1 MNTNFSGNEFTL
13 GILGGG
19 QLGRMLLQRTI
30 DLNITTAVMD
40 PDPSAPCR
48 NLCDR
53 FVNDQFNDFEAV
65 YSFGKSVNLL
75 TVEIEHVNTEAL
87 LRLEAEGLP
96 VYPQP
101 AILAMVQDK
110 GLQKEFY
117 QNHNIPTA
125 PFRLINEK
133 KELFNYVSE
142 FPLILKKRTG
152 GYDGKGVMKLNTKQ
166 DIDFA
171 FEGPYVLEDCIKFT
185 KEIAVIVS
193 RNNNGE
199 TSVFPACEM
208 VFNPEFNLVEFLFAP
223 AAITDYQL
231 QQAGKIALELIND
244 LGLTGILA
252 VEMFVTEQGEILVNE
267 IAPRPHN
274 SGHHTIEAN
283 QTSQYEQH
291 LRAIL
296 NLPPGD
302 TTTILPAAMINLLGE
317 KGHSGEAYYEGLE
330 TLMKEKGVHVHLYGK
345 KETRPF
351 RKMGHVTVTNPI
363 LEEAIRIADNV
374 SKLIKVKSRNYH

>member
-53 FVNDQFNDFEAV
+53 FVNDHFNDFEAV
-65 YSFGKSVNLL
+65 YRFGKTVNLL

-87 LRLEAEGLP
+87 LKLEAEGLP

-101 AILAMVQDK
+101 SILTVVKDK

-125 PFRLINEK
+125 RFRLVNEK
-133 KELFNYVSE
+133 RELFDYVSE

-152 GYDGKGVMKLNTKQ
+152 GYDGKGVMKLTTKQ
-166 DIDFA
+166 DIDLA
-171 FEGPYVLEDCIKFT
+171 FDGPYVLEDCIKFT

-208 VFNPEFNLVEFLFAP
+208 VFNSEFNLVEFLYAP
-223 AAITDYQL
+223 AAISDSQL

-252 VEMFVTEQGEILVNE
+252 VEMFVTEKGEILVNE

-302 TTTILPAAMINLLGE
+302 TSIVLPAAMINLLGE
-317 KGHSGEAYYEGLE
+317 KGYSGEASYEGLE
-330 TLMKEKGVHVHLYGK
+330 EAMRMNGIHIHLYGK

-351 RKMGHVTVTNPI
+351 RKMGHVTVTNPS
-363 LEEAIRIADNV
+363 LEEAIKLAEKV
-374 SKLIKVKSRNYH
+374 SNIIKVKS